1 MAWKKTEEVFVMI
14 TGPRFVCANAD
25 VMHTK
30 PTAKLVTME
39 VKKECLFNLGR
50 LRWGGTI
57 TKMTESSTNIYTLS
71 EMALIAKCHLRQ
83 SR

>member
-1 MAWKKTEEVFVMI
+1 MLVQLGETEM
-14 TGPRFVCANAD
+14 
-25 VMHTK
+25 
-30 PTAKLVTME
+30 
-39 VKKECLFNLGR
+39 
-50 LRWGGTI
+50 GGTI